1 MRKNWV
7 SLAGFLA
14 LAVSQTGYR
23 TYGDDAATAE
33 PTPASSAEA
42 APTPLGVT
50 TNKLEAA
57 PTGPVS
63 QIVESDALGFWTVG
77 SDGQA
82 TNAAQTTVRVVRS
95 GRIVQTRQV
104 GQGGVAQISKLSP
117 GPYSIMASGP
127 EGFAAFGAYLG
138 DPAGTAVSRVGLV
151 PQRDAQ
157 LVRSLIRTHLAA
169 GSVAEATPSTKEIT
183 RLSAEEN
190 SAFEIQA
197 DGSIKGQ
204 IIRAA
209 ADGQRIEP
217 IANLFVAFVRDGQV
231 VGEATSDA
239 NGEFTVSGL
248 TAGIHSLAIAGPGG
262 FAALS
267 TELIQAE
274 PLAQGK
280 VKQFQFVAFQSGG
293 GSTIVPAT
301 PDDARL
307 LNQSPGQGPNEMGP
321 PGMAGM
327 AAPGYGGG
335 GAGGGTGGGGGGFGG
350 GGLLGAAL
358 GAAGGALAGAL
369 INDNNNNPPPTPA
382 AP

>member
-14 LAVSQTGYR
+14 LTVGQTGYR
-23 TYGDDAATAE
+23 AYGDDAAAAE

-50 TNKLEAA
+50 ANKPEAA
-57 PTGPVS
+57 PAGPVS
-63 QIVESDALGFWTVG
+63 QITESDALGFWSVG

-82 TNAAQTTVRVVRS
+82 VNAAQTTVRVVRS

-104 GQGGVAQISKLSP
+104 GQGGIAQISQLSA
-117 GPYSIMASGP
+117 GPYSVMASGP

-138 DPAGTAVSRVGLV
+138 DPSGSAVSRVGLV

-157 LVRSLIRTHLAA
+157 LVRSLIRSHLAA
-169 GSVAEATPSTKEIT
+169 GAAGETAPATKEIT

-190 SAFEIQA
+190 AAFEVQA
-197 DGSIKGQ
+197 DGSVKGQ
-204 IIRAA
+204 IIRAT

-231 VGEATSDA
+231 VGEGTSDV
-239 NGEFTVSGL
+239 NGEFAINGL
-248 TAGIHSLAIAGPGG
+248 GAGIHSLAIAGPGG

-267 TELIQAE
+267 TEVIQAE

-280 VKQFQFVAFQSGG
+280 VKQFQFVAFASGS

-307 LNQSPGQGPNEMGP
+307 LNQNAQQGPENGP
-321 PGMAGM
+321 PEMM
-327 AAPGYGGG
+327 AAPGFGGGGMGG
-335 GAGGGTGGGGGGFGG
+335 GAGGGAGGGFGG

-369 INDNNNNPPPTPA
+369 INDNNDNPPATTA

>member
-1 MRKNWV
+1 MRTNWV

-14 LAVSQTGYR
+14 LAVGQTGYR
-23 TYGDDAATAE
+23 AYGEDAAAVE
-33 PTPASSAEA
+33 PTPASTEA

-50 TNKLEAA
+50 ANKLETA
-57 PTGPVS
+57 PTGAVS
-63 QIVESDALGFWTVG
+63 QIAESDALGFWAVG
-77 SDGQA
+77 SDGQPV
-82 TNAAQTTVRVVRS
+82 NAAQTTVRVVRS
-95 GRIVQTRQV
+95 GRIVQTRRV
-104 GQGGVAQISKLSP
+104 GQGGIAQISQLSS

-127 EGFAAFGAYLG
+127 EGFAAYGIYLG

-157 LVRSLIRTHLAA
+157 LVRSLIRSHLAA
-169 GSVAEATPSTKEIT
+169 GSVAESTPATQEIT

-190 SAFEIQA
+190 ANFEIQA
-197 DGSIKGQ
+197 DGTVKGQ
-204 IIRAA
+204 MIKAA

-231 VGEATSDA
+231 AGEATSDA
-239 NGEFTVSGL
+239 NGEFTVTGL
-248 TAGIHSLAIAGPGG
+248 SAGIHSLAIAGPSG

-267 TELIQAE
+267 TEVIQAE

-307 LNQSPGQGPNEMGP
+307 LNQNAAQGPDENAPLGP
-321 PGMAGM
+321 PGL
-327 AAPGYGGG
+327 AAPGGGSMGG
-335 GAGGGTGGGGGGFGG
+335 GAGGGAGGGIGGG

-369 INDNNNNPPPTPA
+369 IADDNNNPPPTPA

>member
-14 LAVSQTGYR
+14 LTVGQSGYR
-23 TYGDDAATAE
+23 TYGEDAAPAD
-33 PTPASSAEA
+33 PTPVKSSEV

-50 TNKLEAA
+50 ANKPEAVTTA
-57 PTGPVS
+57 PVS
-63 QIVESDALGFWTVG
+63 QVAESDALGFWTVG

-82 TNAAQTTVRVVRS
+82 ANAAQTTVRVVRS
-95 GRIVQTRQV
+95 GRIVQTRKV
-104 GQGGVAQISKLSP
+104 GQGGVAQISQLSP
-117 GPYSIMASGP
+117 GPYSIMASGS

-138 DPAGTAVSRVGLV
+138 DPAGSAVSRIGLV

-157 LVRSLIRTHLAA
+157 VVRGLIRTHLESGAA
-169 GSVAEATPSTKEIT
+169 SEATQPTKEIT

-190 SAFEIQA
+190 ASFEIQA
-197 DGSIKGQ
+197 DGSVKGQ

-231 VGEATSDA
+231 VAESTSDA
-239 NGEFTVSGL
+239 NGEFSATGL
-248 TAGIHSLAIAGPGG
+248 SAGIHSLAIAGPGG
-262 FAALS
+262 FAAFS
-267 TELIQAE
+267 AEVIQAE
-274 PLAQGK
+274 PLAQGQ
-280 VKQFQFVAFQSGG
+280 VKQFQFVALQSGS
-293 GSTIVPAT
+293 GSTVVPAT
-301 PDDARL
+301 PSDARL
-307 LNQSPGQGPNEMGP
+307 LNQTQQGPPENGP
-321 PGMAGM
+321 PGMAGL
-327 AAPGYGGG
+327 AAPGFGG
-335 GAGGGTGGGGGGFGG
+335 GAGGGAGGG

-369 INDNNNNPPPTPA
+369 IADDNNNPPATPA